1 MKKKK
6 KKVIDW
12 KGIEKDYRAG
22 KTSIRQIAEWYD
34 VSEGAIRKRAKAHNW
49 SRMLRADAAADTGT
63 FQKLDFLPTIR
74 KPEDAKTITR
84 EGKGLAVRMLSEL
97 MATTTQVDE
106 LEDMIISECAGDRDG
121 RRRTGMLRAVDLP
134 ARANTLK
141 TLGLAVKAFIDA
153 ERADAKTPE
162 EEAAAATPEAA
173 KSGDDWDRLLN

>member
-22 KTSIRQIAEWYD
+22 KTSIRQIAEWYA
-34 VSEGAIRKRAKAHNW
+34 VSEGAIRKRAKANNW
-49 SRMLRADAAADTGT
+49 SRMIRADAAADTGA
-63 FQKLDFLPTIR
+63 FQKLDFVPLIK

-106 LEDMIISECAGDRDG
+106 LEDMIISECAGDRDA

-141 TLGLAVKAFIDA
+141 TLALAAKAFA
-153 ERADAKTPE
+153 EYEKADSKAPDADAPT
-162 EEAAAATPEAA
+162 ATPEATKA
-173 KSGDDWDRLLN
+173 GDDWEHLLN